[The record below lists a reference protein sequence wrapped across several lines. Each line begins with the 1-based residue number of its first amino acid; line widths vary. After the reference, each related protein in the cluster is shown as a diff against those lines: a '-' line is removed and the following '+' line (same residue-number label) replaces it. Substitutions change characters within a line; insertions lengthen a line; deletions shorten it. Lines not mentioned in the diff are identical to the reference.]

1 MTEPEPDTTTRRLVA
16 CGFVAPAMAIGA
28 FAAAAARTPGYDHV
42 ADTVSK
48 LSAQGVSDRWLW
60 TAGLGL
66 YAALM
71 GVFAAGLLRRFRPV
85 GPGRMVAGAVAAHAV
100 LMTGVAVFR
109 DDLRSGGFFSTEG
122 AVHDVLSGMAFSA
135 LVAAMIAAVSLAR
148 ADRSMRSVGPVTLIL
163 GSLMTAVGIGFLF
176 TPAEVQGVPQRVF
189 VALAA
194 VWITFLAVRS
204 GGSFRAPAGDRG

>member
-1 MTEPEPDTTTRRLVA
+1 MTEPTPDTTTRRLVA
-16 CGFVAPAMAIGA
+16 CGFIAPTMAIAA
-28 FAAAAARTPGYDHV
+28 FAVAAARAPGYDHV

-71 GVFAAGLLRRFRPV
+71 GVFAAGLLRRFGHV
-85 GPGRMVAGAVAAHAV
+85 GPGRMVAWAVAAHAV

-109 DDLRSGGFFSTEG
+109 DDLRPGGFFSTEG

-135 LVAAMIAAVSLAR
+135 LVVAMIGAVSLAR
-148 ADRSMRSVGPVTLIL
+148 ADRSMRSAEPVTLIL
-163 GSLMTAVGIGFLF
+163 GSLMTAVGIAFLF
-176 TPAEVQGVPQRVF
+176 TPAAVQGVPQRVF
-189 VALAA
+189 VVLAA
-194 VWITFLAVRS
+194 VWITFFAVRS
-204 GGSFRAPAGDRG
+204 GGSFRAPAEERG

>member
-1 MTEPEPDTTTRRLVA
+1 MTEPAPDTTTRRLVA
-16 CGFVAPAMAIGA
+16 CGFIAPAMAIVA

-71 GVFAAGLLRRFRPV
+71 GLFATGLFRRFGHV
-85 GPGRMVAGAVAAHAV
+85 GPGRTVARAVAAHAV

-109 DDLRSGGFFSTEG
+109 DDLRPGGFFSAEG

-135 LVAAMIAAVSLAR
+135 LVVAMIAAVSLAR
-148 ADRSMRSVGPVTLIL
+148 ADRSMRSVEPTTLIL

-189 VALAA
+189 VVLAA
-194 VWITFLAVRS
+194 VWIAFFAVRS
-204 GGSFRAPAGDRG
+204 GGSFRAPAEGRG